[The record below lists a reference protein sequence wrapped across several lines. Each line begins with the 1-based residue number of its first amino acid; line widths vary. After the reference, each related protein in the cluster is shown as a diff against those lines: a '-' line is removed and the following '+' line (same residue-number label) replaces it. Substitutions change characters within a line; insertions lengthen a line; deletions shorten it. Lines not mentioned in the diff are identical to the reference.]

1 MRFDWTLNAGHVLTA
16 GSMVA
21 AVILSYS
28 NLRQEI
34 ALQDFRVQV
43 IERTLS
49 AMADQNTRITVIE
62 RSIINLPDKL
72 DDLAGTLRRIEGQ
85 QP

>member
-1 MRFDWTLNAGHVLTA
+1 MRFDWTINAGHLLTA
-16 GSMVA
+16 ASMVA

-34 ALQDFRVQV
+34 ALQDLRLQVMERTISAMSDQSTRIAV
-43 IERTLS
+43 IERVV
-49 AMADQNTRITVIE
+49 N
-62 RSIINLPDKL
+62 NLPEKIDSIS
-72 DDLAGTLRRIEGQ
+72 DTLRRIEQ

>member
-62 RSIINLPDKL
+62 RSIVNLPDKL